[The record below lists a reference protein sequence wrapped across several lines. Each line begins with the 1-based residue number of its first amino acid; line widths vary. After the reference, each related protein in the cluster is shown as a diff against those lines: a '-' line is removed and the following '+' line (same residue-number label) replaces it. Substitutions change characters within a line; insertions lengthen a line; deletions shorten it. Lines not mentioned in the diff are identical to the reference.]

1 MQIGAAT
8 MENRMEV
15 TQELK
20 RELVYDPAIP
30 LLSIYP
36 KNTETLIQKY
46 LGTYIYTS
54 THTHTHTHTHNGL
67 YCSAMKRMKS
77 HYLKPCERN
86 TRKHVHGPRKHHD

>member
-1 MQIGAAT
+1 
-8 MENRMEV
+8 MEV

-36 KNTETLIQKY
+36 KNTETLIQNY

-54 THTHTHTHTHNGL
+54 THTHTHTHT
-67 YCSAMKRMKS
+67 
-77 HYLKPCERN
+77 
-86 TRKHVHGPRKHHD
+86 

>member
-1 MQIGAAT
+1 
-8 MENRMEV
+8 MEV

-46 LGTYIYTS
+46 LGTYIYTCI
-54 THTHTHTHTHNGL
+54 HTHTHTQWTIL
-67 YCSAMKRMKS
+67 LS
-77 HYLKPCERN
+77 HEKNEIPLFE
-86 TRKHVHGPRKHHD
+86 TM